1 MCRSKAEGGRR
12 CPGRAGR
19 VSSVAADNTGGSA
32 SPGPSGPMR
41 RSREA
46 VLRAAQKQLGDY
58 LDAVV
63 DAAPADSAA
72 TLVSAAEADAAGQ
85 VADAITATLEGHGC
99 PRGRW
104 QSHLLCGALAAV
116 AQAMKAGED
125 LAKSAVTASVR
136 AALTAC
142 GIPRLAAGLAGRAAT
157 DALMKLTPVRHW
169 EDLRRAVQLLAVS
182 MCPDVAD
189 HPEVEQY
196 CLRPLASELL
206 SSAIQEELAPSLPDG
221 GRSPAA
227 G

>member
-19 VSSVAADNTGGSA
+19 VSSVAVDNTGGSA
-32 SPGPSGPMR
+32 SPGPSGRMR

-63 DAAPADSAA
+63 DAAPVDSAA

-85 VADAITATLEGHGC
+85 VADAITATLEAHGC

-125 LAKSAVTASVR
+125 LAKSAVTAGVR

-142 GIPRLAAGLAGRAAT
+142 GVPRLAAGLAGRAAT

-206 SSAIQEELAPSLPDG
+206 SSAIQEELAESLPGD
-221 GRSPAA
+221 RSLSA

>member
-12 CPGRAGR
+12 CPGRTGR
-19 VSSVAADNTGGSA
+19 GSSVAADSAGGSA
-32 SPGPSGPMR
+32 PPGPPSRMR
-41 RSREA
+41 RSREV

-63 DAAPADSAA
+63 NAAPVDSAA
-72 TLVSAAEADAAGQ
+72 TLVSAAEADVASQ
-85 VADAITATLEGHGC
+85 VADAITATLEAQGC

-125 LAKSAVTASVR
+125 LAKTAVTAGVM

-142 GIPRLAAGLAGRAAT
+142 GVPRLAAGLAGRAAT

-182 MCPDVAD
+182 VCPDAAD

-196 CLRPLASELL
+196 CLRPLTSELL
-206 SSAIQEELAPSLPDG
+206 SSAIQEELAESLPGD
-221 GRSPAA
+221 RSRSA